1 MSTIEEKVLNLKQPA
16 QMYYNQQMKAANEN
30 IFTAIKTLRKG
41 FADDSIEPEY
51 REAAGMAALPGS
63 AGEFMWAGWAG
74 TFFWIEPKT
83 RLVGILMSQ
92 GQGLRSHY
100 RRLIKQLVDQ
110 AIVD

>member
-1 MSTIEEKVLNLKQPA
+1 MTSDHLGDEFRLAFSPG
-16 QMYYNQQMKAANEN
+16 AAL
-30 IFTAIKTLRKG
+30 FGSPGYTFGLG
-41 FADDSIEPEY
+41 FGV